1 MLGSAFLRM
10 GTKRIG
16 TGIDLSNL
24 NLNLIE
30 ETPDYIEIGAM
41 TTLRDLEVSPSAFLR
56 MGTKRIGT
64 GIDLSNLNLNLIEET
79 PDYIEIG
86 AMTTLRDLEVSPI
99 LNKYFDRVLSNAV
112 RDIIGVQFRNVV
124 TVGGSVFSKYGFSDL
139 IVGLLALETEV
150 ELYNG
155 GRMPLEEFLN
165 RKYEK
170 DILVKLY
177 IKKNNANA
185 IYKCMRNSRS
195 DYPILNLAVSKD
207 DNNFKICVGARPQ
220 RATVAVKASEFLS
233 NNPINEENII
243 KASEIACEELV
254 FGSNMR
260 ASKEYRKAVCK
271 SLVKN
276 ALMEVSSC

>member
-1 MLGSAFLRM
+1 MFTLMELVQPTSLEEAYEILTKRKNNVVIGGSAFLRM
-10 GTKRIG
+10 GKKRIG
-16 TGIDLSNL
+16 TGIDLSGL

-30 ETPDYIEIGAM
+30 ESSDYIEIGAM
-41 TTLRDLEVSPSAFLR
+41 TTLRDLEV
-56 MGTKRIGT
+56 
-64 GIDLSNLNLNLIEET
+64 N
-79 PDYIEIG
+79 
-86 AMTTLRDLEVSPI
+86 PI
-99 LNKYFDRVLSNAV
+99 LNKYFDGVLPKSV
-112 RDIIGVQFRNVV
+112 RDIIGIQFRNVV
-124 TVGGSVFSKYGFSDL
+124 TVGGSVFSRYGFSDL

-155 GRMPLEEFLN
+155 GRMLLEEFLN
-165 RKYEK
+165 KNYEK

-185 IYKCMRNSRS
+185 VYKCMRNSRS
-195 DYPILNLAVSKD
+195 DYPILNMSVSKT

-220 RATVAVKASEFLS
+220 RATVAYKASEFLS
-233 NNPINEENII
+233 NNELNEENII
-243 KASEIACEELV
+243 KASEIASEELV

>member
-1 MLGSAFLRM
+1 MFTLMELVQPTSLEEAYEILTKRKNNVVIGGSAFLRM
-10 GTKRIG
+10 GKKRIG
-16 TGIDLSNL
+16 TGIDLSAL

-30 ETPDYIEIGAM
+30 ESSDYIEIGAM
-41 TTLRDLEVSPSAFLR
+41 TTLRDLEV
-56 MGTKRIGT
+56 
-64 GIDLSNLNLNLIEET
+64 N
-79 PDYIEIG
+79 
-86 AMTTLRDLEVSPI
+86 PI
-99 LNKYFDRVLSNAV
+99 LNKYFDGVLPKSV
-112 RDIIGVQFRNVV
+112 RDIIGIQFRNVV
-124 TVGGSVFSKYGFSDL
+124 TVGGSVFSRYGFSDL

-155 GRMPLEEFLN
+155 GRMLLEEFLN
-165 RKYEK
+165 KNYEK

-185 IYKCMRNSRS
+185 VYKCMRNSRS
-195 DYPILNLAVSKD
+195 DYPILNMSVSKT

-220 RATVAVKASEFLS
+220 RAIVAYKASEFLS
-233 NNPINEENII
+233 NNELNEENII
-243 KASEIACEELV
+243 KASEIASEELV

>member
-1 MLGSAFLRM
+1 MFTLMELVQPTSLEEAYEILTKRKNNIVIGGSAFLRM
-10 GTKRIG
+10 GKKRIG
-16 TGIDLSNL
+16 TGIDLSAL

-30 ETPDYIEIGAM
+30 ESSDYIEIG
-41 TTLRDLEVSPSAFLR
+41 S
-56 MGTKRIGT
+56 
-64 GIDLSNLNLNLIEET
+64 
-79 PDYIEIG
+79 
-86 AMTTLRDLEVSPI
+86 MTTLRDLEVSPI
-99 LNKYFDRVLSNAV
+99 LNKYFDGVLPKSV

-124 TVGGSVFSKYGFSDL
+124 TVGGSVFSRYGFSDL

-150 ELYNG
+150 ELYKG
-155 GRMPLEEFLN
+155 GRMLLEEFLN
-165 RKYEK
+165 KDYEK

-177 IKKNNANA
+177 IKKNNVNA
-185 IYKCMRNSRS
+185 VYKCMRNSRS
-195 DYPILNLAVSKD
+195 DYPILNMSVSKT

-220 RATVAVKASEFLS
+220 RATVAYKASEFLS
-233 NNPINEENII
+233 NNELNEENIV

-260 ASKEYRKAVCK
+260 ASKEYRKAMCK

>member
-1 MLGSAFLRM
+1 MFTLMELVQPQSLEEAYEILIKRKNNIVIGGSAFLRM
-10 GTKRIG
+10 GKKRIG

-30 ETPDYIEIGAM
+30 ET
-41 TTLRDLEVSPSAFLR
+41 S
-56 MGTKRIGT
+56 
-64 GIDLSNLNLNLIEET
+64 
-79 PDYIEIG
+79 DYIEIG

-99 LNKYFDRVLSNAV
+99 LNKYFNQVIPNSV
-112 RDIIGVQFRNVV
+112 KDIIGVQFRNVV

-155 GRMPLEEFLN
+155 GRMPLEKFLN

-185 IYKCMRNSRS
+185 VYKCMRNSRS
-195 DYPILNLAVSKD
+195 DYPILNLAVSKEND
-207 DNNFKICVGARPQ
+207 KVKICVGARPQ
-220 RATVAVKASEFLS
+220 RATIAYKASEFLS
-233 NNPINEENII
+233 NNELNEENIV
-243 KASEIACEELV
+243 KASEIASEELV

>member
-1 MLGSAFLRM
+1 MFTLMELVQPTSLEEAYEILTKRKNNVVIGGSAFLRM
-10 GTKRIG
+10 GKKRIG
-16 TGIDLSNL
+16 TGIDLSAL

-30 ETPDYIEIGAM
+30 ESSDYIEIGAM
-41 TTLRDLEVSPSAFLR
+41 TTLRDLEV
-56 MGTKRIGT
+56 
-64 GIDLSNLNLNLIEET
+64 N
-79 PDYIEIG
+79 
-86 AMTTLRDLEVSPI
+86 PI
-99 LNKYFDRVLSNAV
+99 LNKYFDGVLSKSV
-112 RDIIGVQFRNVV
+112 RDIIGIQFRNVV
-124 TVGGSVFSKYGFSDL
+124 TVGGSVFSRYGFSDL

-155 GRMPLEEFLN
+155 GRMSLEEFLN
-165 RKYEK
+165 KNYEK

-185 IYKCMRNSRS
+185 VYKCMRNSRS
-195 DYPILNLAVSKD
+195 DYPILNMSVSKT

-220 RATVAVKASEFLS
+220 RATVAYKASEFLS
-233 NNPINEENII
+233 NNELNEENII
-243 KASEIACEELV
+243 KASEIASEELV

-260 ASKEYRKAVCK
+260 ARKEYRKAVCK

>member
-1 MLGSAFLRM
+1 MFTLMELVQPSSLEEAYEILMKRKNNIVIGGSDFLRM
-10 GTKRIG
+10 GEKRIG

-30 ETPDYIEIGAM
+30 ETE
-41 TTLRDLEVSPSAFLR
+41 
-56 MGTKRIGT
+56 
-64 GIDLSNLNLNLIEET
+64 
-79 PDYIEIG
+79 DYIEIG

-99 LNKYFDRVLSNAV
+99 LNNYFDKVIPNSV
-112 RDIIGVQFRNVV
+112 KDIIGVQFRNVA
-124 TVGGSVFSKYGFSDL
+124 TVGGSVFSRYGFFDL
-139 IVGLLALETEV
+139 IVALLSLDTEV
-150 ELYNG
+150 ELYKG
-155 GRMPLEEFLN
+155 GKMSLEEFLN
-165 RKYEK
+165 KEYEK
-170 DILVKLY
+170 DLLIKLH
-177 IKKNNANA
+177 IKKNNMNS

-195 DYPILNLAVSKD
+195 DYPILNISVSKL

-220 RATVAVKASEFLS
+220 RATIAKKASEFIS
-233 NNPINEENII
+233 NNTLNEENIL

-260 ASKEYRKAVCK
+260 ASKEYRKAICK

>member
-1 MLGSAFLRM
+1 MFTLMELVKPESIEEAYEILMKRKNNIVIGGSAFLRM
-10 GTKRIG
+10 GEKRIG

-30 ETPDYIEIGAM
+30 ES
-41 TTLRDLEVSPSAFLR
+41 L
-56 MGTKRIGT
+56 
-64 GIDLSNLNLNLIEET
+64 
-79 PDYIEIG
+79 DYIEIG

-99 LNKYFDRVLSNAV
+99 LNKYFNGAISKSVK
-112 RDIIGVQFRNVV
+112 DIIGVQFRNVV

-139 IVGLLALETEV
+139 IVALLALETEV
-150 ELYNG
+150 ELYKG
-155 GRMPLEEFLN
+155 GKVKLEEFLN
-165 RKYEK
+165 KKYEK

-177 IKKNNANA
+177 IKKNNSKA

-195 DYPILNLAVSKD
+195 DYPILNLAISKD
-207 DNNFKICVGARPQ
+207 DNNFKICVGSRPQ
-220 RATVAVKASEFLS
+220 RATIAKKASEFIS
-233 NNPINEENII
+233 NNILNEENIL

-260 ASKEYRKAVCK
+260 ASKEYRKAICK
-271 SLVKN
+271 SLVKS

>member
-1 MLGSAFLRM
+1 MFTLMELVQPQSLEEAYEILMKRKNNIVIGGSAFLRM
-10 GTKRIG
+10 GKKRIG

-30 ETPDYIEIGAM
+30 ET
-41 TTLRDLEVSPSAFLR
+41 S
-56 MGTKRIGT
+56 
-64 GIDLSNLNLNLIEET
+64 
-79 PDYIEIG
+79 DYIEIG

-99 LNKYFDRVLSNAV
+99 LNKYFDRVLPKAV
-112 RDIIGVQFRNVV
+112 QDIIGVQFRNVV
-124 TVGGSVFSKYGFSDL
+124 TVGGSVFSRYAFSDL
-139 IVGLLALETEV
+139 IVGLLALQTEV

-155 GRMPLEEFLN
+155 GRMSLDQFLN
-165 RKYEK
+165 KDYEK

-185 IYKCMRNSRS
+185 VYKCMRNSRS
-195 DYPILNLAVSKD
+195 DYPILNVSVSKENTD
-207 DNNFKICVGARPQ
+207 YKICVGARPQ
-220 RATVAVKASEFLS
+220 RATIAHKASEFLS
-233 NNPINEENII
+233 NNELNEENII

-260 ASKEYRKAVCK
+260 ASKEYRKAMCK

>member
-1 MLGSAFLRM
+1 MFTLMELVQPQSLEEAYEILMKRKNNIVIGGSAFLRM
-10 GTKRIG
+10 GKKRIG

-30 ETPDYIEIGAM
+30 ET
-41 TTLRDLEVSPSAFLR
+41 S
-56 MGTKRIGT
+56 
-64 GIDLSNLNLNLIEET
+64 
-79 PDYIEIG
+79 DYIEIG

-99 LNKYFDRVLSNAV
+99 LNKYFDRVLPKAV
-112 RDIIGVQFRNVV
+112 QDIIGVQFRNVV
-124 TVGGSVFSKYGFSDL
+124 TVGGSVFSRYGFSDL
-139 IVGLLALETEV
+139 IVALLALQTEV

-155 GRMPLEEFLN
+155 GRMSLDQFLN
-165 RKYEK
+165 KEYEK

-185 IYKCMRNSRS
+185 VYKCMRNSRS
-195 DYPILNLAVSKD
+195 DYPILNLAVSKE

-220 RATVAVKASEFLS
+220 RATVAHKASEFLS
-233 NNPINEENII
+233 NNELNEENIV

-260 ASKEYRKAVCK
+260 ASKEYRKAVCF

>member
-1 MLGSAFLRM
+1 MFTLMELVQPTSLEEAYEILTKRKNNVVIGGSAFLRM
-10 GTKRIG
+10 GKKRIG
-16 TGIDLSNL
+16 TGIDLSAL

-30 ETPDYIEIGAM
+30 ESSDYIEIGAM
-41 TTLRDLEVSPSAFLR
+41 TTLRDLEV
-56 MGTKRIGT
+56 
-64 GIDLSNLNLNLIEET
+64 N
-79 PDYIEIG
+79 
-86 AMTTLRDLEVSPI
+86 PI
-99 LNKYFDRVLSNAV
+99 LNKYFDGVLPKSV
-112 RDIIGVQFRNVV
+112 RDIIGIQFRNVV
-124 TVGGSVFSKYGFSDL
+124 TVGGSVFSRYGFSDL

-155 GRMPLEEFLN
+155 GRMLLEEFLN
-165 RKYEK
+165 KNYEK

-185 IYKCMRNSRS
+185 VYKCMRNSRS
-195 DYPILNLAVSKD
+195 DYPILNMSVSKT

-220 RATVAVKASEFLS
+220 RATVAYKASEFLS
-233 NNPINEENII
+233 NNELNEENII
-243 KASEIACEELV
+243 KASEIASEELV

>member
-1 MLGSAFLRM
+1 MLTLMELVQPTSLEEAYEILTKRKNNVVIGGSAFLRM
-10 GTKRIG
+10 GKKRIG
-16 TGIDLSNL
+16 TGIDLSAL

-30 ETPDYIEIGAM
+30 ESSDYIEIGAM
-41 TTLRDLEVSPSAFLR
+41 TTLRDLEV
-56 MGTKRIGT
+56 
-64 GIDLSNLNLNLIEET
+64 N
-79 PDYIEIG
+79 
-86 AMTTLRDLEVSPI
+86 PI
-99 LNKYFDRVLSNAV
+99 LNKYFDGVLPKSV
-112 RDIIGVQFRNVV
+112 RDIIGIQFRNVV
-124 TVGGSVFSKYGFSDL
+124 TVGGSVFSRYGFSDL

-155 GRMPLEEFLN
+155 GRMLLEEFLN
-165 RKYEK
+165 KNYEK

-185 IYKCMRNSRS
+185 VYKCMRNSRS
-195 DYPILNLAVSKD
+195 DYPILNMSVSKT

-220 RATVAVKASEFLS
+220 RATVAYKASEFLS
-233 NNPINEENII
+233 NNELNEENII
-243 KASEIACEELV
+243 KASEIASEELV